1 MKLTITIGPVPT
13 ASALTWIAAANETLS
28 VLREDADLDVPW
40 DVMAAFE
47 NYVNTWAAH
56 AERHPR
62 TFLWSDE
69 VDEAIVRKI
78 GLHWA
83 RIVSVTRSGRHP
95 DLSTA
100 PPEGAAFYD
109 AIASAIAVGLAS
121 AEDSSMG
128 AAFAEAVPAFDSPP
142 RMPPAGAPTR
152 VLIVDD
158 HEDIRMLLR
167 VWLEGD
173 PGFEVAAEAADGHR
187 AIEAARATKPD
198 VALLD
203 LQMPGMSGI
212 EALPLIKAVAP
223 ECAVI
228 VFSAGEQRTEAFAAG
243 AVAYV
248 SKTESMGAILGA
260 VTEAAAGRS
269 GGLSG

>member
-13 ASALTWIAAANETLS
+13 ASALAWIAAANETLS
-28 VLREDADLDVPW
+28 VLREHTDLDVPW
-40 DVMAAFE
+40 DVLTAFE
-47 NYVNTWAAH
+47 KYVDTWTAH
-56 AERHPR
+56 AERHPE
-62 TFLWSDE
+62 TFHWSDE
-69 VDEAIVRKI
+69 VDEAIVRKL

-83 RIVSVTRSGRHP
+83 RIVSVTRSGRRP

-109 AIASAIAVGLAS
+109 AIATAIADGLAS
-121 AEDSSMG
+121 AEDSMG
-128 AAFAEAVPAFDSPP
+128 AAFADAVPAFDSPP
-142 RMPPAGAPTR
+142 RLPPTGAPTR

-158 HEDIRMLLR
+158 HDDIRMLLR

-173 PGFEVAAEAADGHR
+173 PGFEVAAEAADGHA

-203 LQMPGMSGI
+203 VQMPGMSGI

-248 SKTESMGAILGA
+248 SKTEPMVAVLGA
-260 VTEAAAGRS
+260 VSEAAAGRS
-269 GGLSG
+269 GGRSG